1 MSTPLGRVRNI
12 GIIAHI
18 DAGKTT
24 LTERMLFYTN
34 KIHRMGEV
42 HDGNATMDYLPEEQ
56 ERGITINSACTT
68 CAWQGHTINLIDT
81 PGHVDFTIEVER
93 SLRILDGAVGVF
105 CGVSGVEPQSEAVWR
120 QSEHFA
126 VPKLAF
132 INKIDRVGANFAA
145 VVEDMRIRLGATPV
159 PLHIPL
165 GEGEDFQG
173 IIDLISMQSLHFDA
187 QSQGGTIIRAPL
199 APELERQTRAMR
211 ERSLE
216 RLAEAD
222 EFFLEAYLGGI
233 YGEEDIHAALRRA
246 CMARLVTPVFCGSAL
261 RNSGVQPVLDAVCR
275 YLPSPLDRPPALA
288 HDENGNSALIAPDPA
303 APLSAL
309 VFKVMMENGRK
320 LALLRLYAGTLREGD
335 ICRNLSRKTDDRV
348 HRMYRLHADR
358 REQLAETHAGDIVAV
373 AGLRS
378 AQTGETYGCRAH
390 PLLLEPI
397 AVYQPVITLALEP
410 RNADEG
416 KVLDEALERFTAED
430 PTLTVSVDEA
440 SGHRYVSGMGELH
453 LDVLQE
459 RIRREYGSAPR
470 AGNPQVVLRETIRKT
485 ASAQAEFDRELGKE
499 RHYGNVR
506 VCVRPR
512 ERGSGN
518 HIFFGSFLLEPAR
531 VWPKVWSKALL
542 DATQQGVAD
551 ALQCGALTA
560 YPVQDVE
567 VEISGL
573 IGREGVSSPPGHH
586 MAAGQALRDALAA
599 AVPVALE
606 PVMAV
611 EISVP
616 ENYLGAALSLFGTC
630 GGKVEELIERAGQ
643 KIMRGLAPMRQL
655 FGFSTS
661 LRSAT
666 QGRAGLIMKFAKFD
680 VP

>member
-1 MSTPLGRVRNI
+1 MSTTLARMRNI

-24 LTERMLFYTN
+24 LSERMLFYTD

-56 ERGITINSACTT
+56 ERGITISSACTR
-68 CAWQGHTINLIDT
+68 CVWQGHAINLIDT
-81 PGHVDFTIEVER
+81 PGHVDFTMEVER
-93 SLRILDGAVGVF
+93 SLRVLDGAVGVF
-105 CGVSGVEPQSEAVWR
+105 CGVAGVEPQSETVWR

-132 INKIDRVGANFAA
+132 INKMDRSGANFAA
-145 VVEDMRIRLGATPV
+145 VLEDLRTRLGATPLPV
-159 PLHIPL
+159 NIPL
-165 GEGEDFQG
+165 GEGEEFEG
-173 IIDLISMQSLHFDA
+173 LIDLITLENLHFDTE
-187 QSQGGTIIRAPL
+187 SQGSRILRTPLTPQQEKRVRAV
-199 APELERQTRAMR
+199 R

-216 RLAEAD
+216 TLAEAD
-222 EFFLEAYLGGI
+222 EAFLEAYVNGA
-233 YGEEDIHAALRRA
+233 YSANDIHAALRRA
-246 CMARLVTPVFCGSAL
+246 CIARLVTPVLCGSAL
-261 RNSGVQPVLDAVCR
+261 RNSGVQPVLDAVCG
-275 YLPSPLDRPPALA
+275 YLPSPLDLPARG
-288 HDENGNSALIAPDPA
+288 HDTDGNSVPIASDPA

-309 VFKVMMENGRK
+309 VFKVLMENGRK
-320 LALLRLYAGTLREGD
+320 LALLRLYAGALREGD
-335 ICRNLSRKTDDRV
+335 ACRNLSRKTDDRI

-358 REQLAETHAGDIVAV
+358 REQIAEACAGDIVAV
-373 AGLRS
+373 IGLRS
-378 AQTGETYGCRAH
+378 AQTGDSYGRAER

-416 KVLDEALERFTAED
+416 KALDEALERFAAED
-430 PTLTVSVDEA
+430 PTLTVHVDDA

-459 RIRREYGSAPR
+459 RIRREYGIAPR

-499 RHYGNVR
+499 RHYGNVSL
-506 VCVRPR
+506 CVRPR
-512 ERGSGN
+512 ARDSGN
-518 HIFFGSFLLEPAR
+518 HIFFGSFLGEAPRA
-531 VWPKVWSKALL
+531 WPKVWSPSLL
-542 DATQQGVAD
+542 DAARQGISD
-551 ALQCGALTA
+551 ALQSGALTA

-567 VEISGL
+567 VEITGL
-573 IGREGVSSPPGHH
+573 VGREGLSSPPGHH
-586 MAAGQALRDALAA
+586 MAAGQAVRDALAA
-599 AVPVALE
+599 AAPVALE

-616 ENYLGAALSLFGTC
+616 EHSLGPALSLFGAC
-630 GGKVEELIERAGQ
+630 GGKVDALFERAGQ
-643 KIMRGLAPMRQL
+643 KVLRGLAPMRQL

-666 QGRAGLIMKFAKFD
+666 QGRAGLAMKFEKFD
-680 VP
+680 LP

>member
-1 MSTPLGRVRNI
+1 MSTLAKLRNI

-24 LTERMLFYTN
+24 LSERMLFYTE

-56 ERGITINSACTT
+56 ERGITINSACTS
-68 CAWQGHTINLIDT
+68 CAWREHVINLIDT

-93 SLRILDGAVGVF
+93 SLRVLDGAVGVF
-105 CGVSGVEPQSEAVWR
+105 CAVAGVEPQSETVWR

-132 INKIDRVGANFAA
+132 INKMDRIGANFAA
-145 VVEDMRIRLGATPV
+145 VVEELRSRLGAM
-159 PLHIPL
+159 PLPLNIPL
-165 GEGEDFQG
+165 GEGEEFAG
-173 IIDLISMQSLHFDA
+173 IIDLIAMQSLHFDA
-187 QSQGGTIIRAPL
+187 QSQGSAILRRPL
-199 APELERQTRAMR
+199 EPEQAKQARDAR

-216 RLAEAD
+216 ILAEAD
-222 EFFLEAYLGGI
+222 EAFLEAYLDGS

-246 CMARLVTPVFCGSAL
+246 CVARLVTPVLCGSAL
-261 RNSGVQPVLDAVCR
+261 RNCGVQPVLDAVCR
-275 YLPSPLDRPPALA
+275 YLPSPLDLPPAQGHA
-288 HDENGNSALIAPDPA
+288 EDGNSAPIAPDPA

-309 VFKVMMENGRK
+309 VFKVLMENGRK

-335 ICRNLSRKTDDRV
+335 ACRNLSRKTDDRV
-348 HRMYRLHADR
+348 HRIYRLHADR
-358 REQLAETHAGDIVAV
+358 REQLTVAHAGDIVAV
-373 AGLRS
+373 VGLRS
-378 AQTGETYGCRAH
+378 AQTGETYGSRER

-397 AVYQPVITLALEP
+397 AAYQPVITLALEP

-416 KVLDEALERFTAED
+416 AALDAALARFAAED
-430 PTLTVSVDEA
+430 PTLTVSLDEA

-459 RIRREYGSAPR
+459 RIRREYGIAPR

-499 RHYGNVR
+499 RHYGNVS

-518 HIFFGSFLLEPAR
+518 HIFFGAFLREPSRA
-531 VWPKVWSKALL
+531 WPKIWPKSLL
-542 DATQQGVAD
+542 GAAQQGIAD
-551 ALQCGALTA
+551 ALQSGALTA

-567 VEISGL
+567 VEITSL
-573 IGREGVSSPPGHH
+573 VGREGVSSPPGQH

-599 AVPVALE
+599 ASPVALE

-616 ENYLGAALSLFGTC
+616 ENHLGPTLSLFGSC
-630 GGKVEELIERAGQ
+630 GGKVEELFERAGR

-655 FGFSTS
+655 FGFSTA

-666 QGRAGLIMKFAKFD
+666 QGRAGLVMQFATFD

>member
-1 MSTPLGRVRNI
+1 MSMPLERLRNI

-24 LTERMLFYTN
+24 LSERMLFYTD

-56 ERGITINSACTT
+56 ERGITINSACTS
-68 CAWQGHTINLIDT
+68 CVWRGHVVNLIDT

-93 SLRILDGAVGVF
+93 SLRVLDGAVGVF
-105 CGVSGVEPQSEAVWR
+105 CAVAGVEPQSETVWR

-132 INKIDRVGANFAA
+132 INKMDRSGAHFSA
-145 VVEDMRIRLGATPV
+145 VVEELRTRLGATPL

-165 GEGEDFQG
+165 GEGEDFTG
-173 IIDLISMQSLHFDA
+173 VIDLIAMESLHFDA
-187 QSQGGTIIRAPL
+187 ASQGSVIIRAPL
-199 APELERQTRAMR
+199 APALRKEVGVAR

-216 RLAEAD
+216 ILAEAD
-222 EFFLEAYLGGI
+222 EFFLEAYLGGV
-233 YGEEDIHAALRRA
+233 YTEEDIHAALRRA
-246 CMARLVTPVFCGSAL
+246 CIARLVTPVFCGSAL

-275 YLPSPLDRPPALA
+275 YLPSPLDLPPVQGQAEDGA
-288 HDENGNSALIAPDPA
+288 DAPIAPDPV

-309 VFKVMMENGRK
+309 VFKVLMEQGRK
-320 LALLRLYAGTLREGD
+320 LALLRLYAGTLREGEV
-335 ICRNLSRKTDDRV
+335 CRNLSRKTDDRV
-348 HRMYRLHADR
+348 HRIYRLHADR
-358 REQLAETHAGDIVAV
+358 RAQIAEAHAGDIVAV
-373 AGLRS
+373 VGLRS
-378 AQTGETYGCRAH
+378 AQTGETYGSRER

-397 AVYQPVITLALEP
+397 AVYQPVITFAMEP

-416 KVLDEALERFTAED
+416 KTLDEALERFVAED
-430 PTLTVSVDEA
+430 PTLSVSVDEA

-459 RIRREYGSAPR
+459 RIRREYGIAPR

-485 ASAQAEFDRELGKE
+485 ANAQAEFDRALGKE
-499 RHYGNVR
+499 RHYGNVS

-512 ERGSGN
+512 VRGSGN
-518 HIFFGSFLLEPAR
+518 HIFFGSFLRAPSR
-531 VWPKVWSKALL
+531 VWPKVWSKNLL
-542 DATQQGVAD
+542 DATRQGVAD
-551 ALQCGALTA
+551 ALQSGALTA

-567 VEISGL
+567 VEITGL
-573 IGREGVSSPPGHH
+573 VGYEGASSPPGHH
-586 MAAGQALRDALAA
+586 MAAGQALRDALSAA
-599 AVPVALE
+599 SPVALE
-606 PVMAV
+606 PIMAV

-616 ENYLGAALSLFGTC
+616 ETYLGPALSLFGSC
-630 GGKVEELIERAGQ
+630 GGKVEELFERAGQ
-643 KIMRGLAPMRQL
+643 KIMQGLAPMRQL
-655 FGFSTS
+655 FGFSTL

-666 QGRAGLIMKFAKFD
+666 QGRAGLVMKFDKFD

>member
-1 MSTPLGRVRNI
+1 MPLARLRNI

-24 LTERMLFYTN
+24 LSERMLFYTE

-56 ERGITINSACTT
+56 ERGITINSACTS
-68 CAWQGHTINLIDT
+68 CVWQGHAVNLIDT

-93 SLRILDGAVGVF
+93 SLRVLDGAVGVF
-105 CGVSGVEPQSEAVWR
+105 CAVAGVEPQSETVWR

-132 INKIDRVGANFAA
+132 INKMDRSGADFAA
-145 VVEDMRIRLGATPV
+145 VVEELRTRLGATPA

-165 GEGEDFQG
+165 GEGENFKG
-173 IIDLISMQSLHFDA
+173 IIDVIAMESLHFDA
-187 QSQGGTIIRAPL
+187 ASQGSMIFRAPL
-199 APELERQTRAMR
+199 APEQAQEARAVR

-216 RLAEAD
+216 TLAEAD
-222 EFFLEAYLGGI
+222 EVFLEAYLGGA
-233 YGEEDIHAALRRA
+233 YTEEDIHAALRRA
-246 CMARLVTPVFCGSAL
+246 CIARLVTPVLCGSAL
-261 RNSGVQPVLDAVCR
+261 RNCGVQPVLDAVCR
-275 YLPSPLDRPPALA
+275 YLPSPLDRPAAQGQAEDGSSMP
-288 HDENGNSALIAPDPA
+288 IAPDPA
-303 APLSAL
+303 MPLSAL
-309 VFKVMMENGRK
+309 VFKVLMEHGRK

-335 ICRNLSRKTDDRV
+335 ACRNLSRRTDDRA

-358 REQLAETHAGDIVAV
+358 REQLAEAYAGDIVAV
-373 AGLRS
+373 VGLRS
-378 AQTGETYGCRAH
+378 AQTGDTYGSRER

-416 KVLDEALERFTAED
+416 KVLDEALERFVAED
-430 PTLTVSVDEA
+430 PTLTVHVEEA

-459 RIRREYGSAPR
+459 RIRREYGIAPR

-499 RHYGNVR
+499 RHYGNVSVR
-506 VCVRPR
+506 VRPR
-512 ERGSGN
+512 TRGSGN
-518 HIFFGSFLLEPAR
+518 HIFFGAFLREPSR
-531 VWPKVWSKALL
+531 VWPKVWSKSLL
-542 DATQQGVAD
+542 DATRQGVAD
-551 ALQCGALTA
+551 ALQSGALTA

-567 VEISGL
+567 VEIAGL
-573 IGREGVSSPPGHH
+573 VGREGVSSPPGHH

-599 AVPVALE
+599 ASPVALE

-616 ENYLGAALSLFGTC
+616 EQYLGPALSLFGGC
-630 GGKVEELIERAGQ
+630 GGKIEDLFERAGQ

-655 FGFSTS
+655 FGFATF

-666 QGRAGLIMKFAKFD
+666 QGRAGLVMKFEKFD
-680 VP
+680 VL